1 MHQNTK
7 RHLFVW
13 SKLSLDEISKLCLA
27 GPPKGFCLSLEA
39 AFGLRFLMFPWQVNG
54 VCPLRRRTKSW
65 MNAAR
70 RHQQGAGDDWDL
82 PTFWG
87 CDVWSFT
94 WLNLSSCA
102 KFFFFKRTEIWV
114 SQIDHGFFH
123 VSKKH
128 EIAQFR
134 ISWVSSVFFYTC
146 TEIQSRDQPDKSQ
159 VMVV

>member
-13 SKLSLDEISKLCLA
+13 SKFSLDEISKLCLA

-87 CDVWSFT
+87 MWCLELHLIKLVKLCEVLFFQENRDLGFSDRPWVFSCIKETWDCTIQNFVSFK
-94 WLNLSSCA
+94 C
-102 KFFFFKRTEIWV
+102 
-114 SQIDHGFFH
+114 
-123 VSKKH
+123 
-128 EIAQFR
+128 
-134 ISWVSSVFFYTC
+134 FFYTC
-146 TEIQSRDQPDKSQ
+146 TEIRAATNLTNLRS
-159 VMVV
+159 MVV